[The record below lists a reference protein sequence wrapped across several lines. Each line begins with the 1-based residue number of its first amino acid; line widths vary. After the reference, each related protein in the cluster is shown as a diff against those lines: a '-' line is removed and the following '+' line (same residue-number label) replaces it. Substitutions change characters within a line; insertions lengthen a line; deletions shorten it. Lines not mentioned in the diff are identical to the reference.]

1 MTSYNFSSD
10 KDRLVFLKQS
20 PILEAENI
28 VISFTARI
36 KSGRKAGGGLIELK
50 LNNKYKQK
58 TIISDIFPDSWSKT
72 VSTFKC
78 RAEEKGISKN
88 HVSMITDVL
97 DNNAGN
103 IIETSSKKQAEAARN
118 FLSVASRKDYAI
130 QTALELIK
138 SKTEEMFLDQV
149 KKPYIAVRQ
158 GGHIETMSIYSADF
172 EKWLTAA
179 YYFKTKNASEY
190 DDGDSDDDDDKIKY
204 DPESNSHKINHE
216 AYDVEDRDRFGG
228 GVKILADDEVSKVQK
243 ILSFEAEKAGK
254 VETLYVRVASF
265 VDTSKEADLDSNYIC
280 YDLCNPKWE
289 IVRISRHGWSIE
301 SKFPK
306 SLFKRYPLMNEQVK
320 PKTGYPS
327 DIFDQ
332 FMKLTNLQSNDDNI
346 LLAKVCIIS
355 LILLANLPKPI
366 LLPHGPHG
374 SAKSTFHELVKK
386 VIDPAA
392 ALTSAF
398 PNSLA
403 ELVQQLDH
411 NYLTFFDN
419 VSEIRHLTSD
429 ALCRA
434 VTGSGFVKRTLYEND
449 EDFVYN
455 MKRAIGFN
463 GINIIANRPD
473 LLDRV
478 LSLDMK
484 QIDKRKRRKLE
495 YINNEFQRLLPYLL
509 AYLFDVVV
517 KVLDRIGEVK
527 LEELPR
533 MADFAEISE
542 LVARCLGYEDNQFI
556 QAYNRNI
563 SNMNEEAV
571 EVSTVATAIIELM
584 SQIPVWKGKADAL
597 RVKLN
602 EVVVA
607 KKELS
612 SIVYAKG
619 WPRTPHA
626 LRARLT
632 EIEPNLKEIG
642 IIVDYEKD
650 PHTKTDT
657 ITIVDNNHITKDQT
671 FWAAFEQLEVEE
683 AANPDNISA
692 DDKCTINGT
701 KLQETLV
708 STGKFDIGEA
718 NQMIADKVKAGK
730 LKIVMDDTY
739 RRVSK

>member
-1 MTSYNFSSD
+1 MTAFDFSSD
-10 KDRLVFLKQS
+10 KDRLVFLEQS
-20 PILEAENI
+20 PILKAENI
-28 VISFTARI
+28 VVSFSARI
-36 KSGRKAGGGLIELK
+36 KSGNKAGSGLIELK

-58 TIISDIFPDSWSKT
+58 TIVSDIFPDSWSKT
-72 VSTFKC
+72 VNAFRRRVEQKD
-78 RAEEKGISKN
+78 ISKN
-88 HVSMITDVL
+88 HVSMIIDVL
-97 DNNAGN
+97 DNNAGK
-103 IIETSSKKQAEAARN
+103 IIETSSKKQAEAARS

-130 QTALELIK
+130 QSALELVK

-149 KKPYIAVRQ
+149 KKPFIAVTQ
-158 GGHIETMSIYSADF
+158 EGHIETMSIYGADF

-179 YYFKTKNASEY
+179 YYFKTKNASEH
-190 DDGDSDDDDDKIKY
+190 DDDSDDSDDKIEY

-216 AYDVEDRDRFGG
+216 AYDVADRRRFGG

-254 VETLYVRVASF
+254 VETLYVRIASF

-289 IVRISRHGWSIE
+289 IVKITRHGWSIE

-306 SLFKRYPLMNEQVK
+306 SLFKRYSLMNEQVK
-320 PKTGYPS
+320 PKAGYPS

-332 FMKLTNLQSNDDNI
+332 FMSLTNLQSDNDNI
-346 LLAKVCIIS
+346 LLAKVYIVS
-355 LILLANLPKPI
+355 LILLANLPKPL

-495 YINNEFQRLLPYLL
+495 FINNEFQRLLPYLL

-527 LEELPR
+527 LEDLPR
-533 MADFAEISE
+533 MADFAEMGE
-542 LVARCLGYEDNQFI
+542 LVARCLGYKDNEFI
-556 QAYNRNI
+556 QAYNRNN

-584 SQIPVWKGKADAL
+584 SQTPVWKGKFDAL

-602 EVVVA
+602 EVVKA

-612 SIVYAKG
+612 TIVFAKG

-650 PHTKTDT
+650 AHTKTDT
-657 ITIVDNNHITKDQT
+657 ITIVANNYITKDQT
-671 FWAAFEQLEVEE
+671 FWAAFKQLEAEE
-683 AANPDNISA
+683 AANPENMSA
-692 DDKCTINGT
+692 DDKCTIKGT

-708 STGKFDIGEA
+708 ASGKFDDGEA
-718 NQMIADKVKAGK
+718 NQMITDKVKAGK
-730 LKIVMDDTY
+730 LKVVMGDTY
-739 RRVSK
+739 RRVSG

>member
-1 MTSYNFSSD
+1 MTAFDFSSD
-10 KDRLVFLKQS
+10 KDRLVFLEQS
-20 PILEAENI
+20 PILKAENI
-28 VISFTARI
+28 VVSFSARI
-36 KSGRKAGGGLIELK
+36 KSGKKAGSGLIELK

-58 TIISDIFPDSWSKT
+58 TIVSDIFPDSWSKT
-72 VSTFKC
+72 VNAFRRRVEQKD
-78 RAEEKGISKN
+78 ISKN
-88 HVSMITDVL
+88 HVSMIIDVL
-97 DNNAGN
+97 DNNAGK

-130 QTALELIK
+130 QSALELVK

-149 KKPYIAVRQ
+149 KKPFIAVTQ
-158 GGHIETMSIYSADF
+158 EGHIETMSIYGADF

-179 YYFKTKNASEY
+179 YYFKTKNDSSEEGKESRDIYDASTNEHHI
-190 DDGDSDDDDDKIKY
+190 DHD
-204 DPESNSHKINHE
+204 
-216 AYDVEDRDRFGG
+216 AYGREHNRRQHGIGG
-228 GVKILADDEVSKVQK
+228 AKVLSDDEVSKVQK

-254 VETLYVRVASF
+254 VETLYVRIASF

-289 IVRISRHGWSIE
+289 IVKITRHGWSIE

-320 PKTGYPS
+320 PKAGYPS

-332 FMKLTNLQSNDDNI
+332 YMKLTNLQSNDDNI
-346 LLAKVCIIS
+346 LLAKVYIVS
-355 LILLANLPKPI
+355 LILLANLPKPL

-484 QIDKRKRRKLE
+484 QIDKHKRRKLE
-495 YINNEFQRLLPYLL
+495 FINNEFQRLLPYLL
-509 AYLFDVVV
+509 AYMFDIVV

-533 MADFAEISE
+533 MADFAEMGE
-542 LVARCLGYEDNQFI
+542 LVARCLGYDDNQFI
-556 QAYNRNI
+556 QAFNRNN

-584 SQIPVWKGKADAL
+584 AQTPVWKGKADAL

-602 EVVVA
+602 EVVKA

-612 SIVYAKG
+612 TIVFAKG

-657 ITIVDNNHITKDQT
+657 ITIVYNNFITKDQT
-671 FWAAFEQLEVEE
+671 FWATFGQLEAEE
-683 AANPDNISA
+683 AANPTNMTA

-708 STGKFDIGEA
+708 SSGKFDDGEA
-718 NQMIADKVKAGK
+718 NQAIADKVKDGS
-730 LKIVMDDTY
+730 LKRVMDDTY
-739 RRVSK
+739 KRVKG